1 MSVVI
6 NGIGFF
12 QNTNTIAND
21 YTVPASSNAI
31 TAGPITVNTGI
42 TVTVDTGAVWTI
54 V

>member
-1 MSVVI
+1 MSI
-6 NGIGFF
+6 TLNGIGFF
-12 QNTNTIAND
+12 QNSNTIAND